1 MHNKPSNFIVQ
12 DDFSNDNTNVLNY
25 KVSVVSKPK
34 PVFKIVDNGNK
45 VLTKEN
51 VEELIVEPVFESKIL
66 DTIENNNQKY
76 ALLTPEEFSDMTD
89 DEIKDWYK
97 RTKN

>member
-1 MHNKPSNFIVQ
+1 MQ
-12 DDFSNDNTNVLNY
+12 DDFSNDNTNILNY

-66 DTIENNNQKY
+66 DTVENNNQKY